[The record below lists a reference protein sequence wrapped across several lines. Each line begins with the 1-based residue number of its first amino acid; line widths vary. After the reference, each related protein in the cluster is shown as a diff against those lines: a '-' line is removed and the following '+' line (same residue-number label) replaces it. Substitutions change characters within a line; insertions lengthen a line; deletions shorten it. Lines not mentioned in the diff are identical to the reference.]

1 MSKIFFSLILFVTF
15 FAITISFGFG
25 GPRGIKNHLLP
36 PFINNITREQISQ
49 YIDIVSNPNA
59 TKAQIK
65 TNLQSWAQNA
75 GILQPYNNFT
85 AQIQQDAQQFH
96 DRVVQN
102 LTGQALQLF
111 NQLWTIRQDDSIT
124 RLAECQQIKE
134 ALRQATPE
142 VRQQVP
148 LVLPSIL
155 GPPPRGCC
163 PRPFSRSSS
172 SEQQPA
178 DNTVSDHQQDSD
190 DNESN

>member
-75 GILQPYNNFT
+75 GIL
-85 AQIQQDAQQFH
+85 
-96 DRVVQN
+96 
-102 LTGQALQLF
+102 
-111 NQLWTIRQDDSIT
+111 TIRQDDSIT